1 MQRMMDE
8 EVQATV
14 AFAATQRELQRMA
27 DEETHAAV
35 RVGHLQHE
43 TVRKAGL
50 LGEQAREVYQL
61 YQQACAAFVH
71 LQEPATTQN
80 QQYPAGVQR
89 VRGEFVEA
97 EQVFRDMHSRDL
109 EHQQQLQ
116 GFRALA
122 SQQSITA

>member
-8 EVQATV
+8 EAQATL

-27 DEETHAAV
+27 DEESHAAV

-61 YQQACAAFVH
+61 YQQECAAFVH
-71 LQEPATTQN
+71 LQEQATTQN
-80 QQYPAGVQR
+80 QQYAAGVQR
-89 VRGEFVEA
+89 TRGEFVEA
-97 EQVFRDMHSRDL
+97 EQVFRDMRSRDL
-109 EHQQQLQ
+109 ELSLIH
-116 GFRALA
+116 
-122 SQQSITA
+122 I